1 MIGRQE
7 DIMQTSLNI
16 LIAVLMGIMLAV
28 YLPMNST
35 VARYLNSPIAASVPF
50 FLIALITS
58 ILLLFLFGQ
67 AGTILNIKKVPTYLF
82 LSGLMA
88 ALMILGTT
96 FLIPKIGARQFF
108 IVVLAGQIIMAMVLS
123 HFGFLESPK
132 DPITIKKLL
141 GALLLFVGGVISTL

>member
-7 DIMQTSLNI
+7 TIMHASLNI
-16 LIAVLMGIMLAV
+16 LLAVLMGIMLAV
-28 YLPMNST
+28 YLPMNSV

-58 ILLLFLFGQ
+58 ILLLFLSGDS
-67 AGTILNIKKVPTYLF
+67 TTLLNIKNVPPYFF
-82 LSGLMA
+82 LAGFISA
-88 ALMILGTT
+88 FMIIGTT
-96 FLIPKIGARQFF
+96 FLIPGLGARQFF

-141 GALLLFVGGVISTL
+141 GALLLFIGAVISTL